1 MDFVGAIF
9 LVLAVVLVVGIYI
22 SRPFFSQP
30 AASTKKT
37 HKHAISETETRRSAL
52 MAERDRVL
60 TSLQDLEFDHALGKI
75 PEEDYPYQRAAF
87 LHEGAEILR
96 QLDEVDPRPTAAS
109 LSAEDRLEA
118 AVAARRADAR
128 IQTAAAVSGANG
140 GSGKASPAAAVRRRP
155 VSNGGDDIENLVN
168 ERRRARQEKAVGF
181 CPRCGKPVQAS
192 DKFCSKCGAMI

>member
-22 SRPFFSQP
+22 SRPFFMNPS
-30 AASTKKT
+30 AAAKKT
-37 HKHAISETETRRSAL
+37 RKRAINESDIHRSAL

-60 TSLQDLEFDHALGKI
+60 TSLQDLDFDHALGKV
-75 PEEDYPYQRAAF
+75 PEEDYPYQRQAF

-96 QLDEVDPRPTAAS
+96 QLDALDPKPTAAD

-128 IQTAAAVSGANG
+128 LHAASPTGGAGAAAAVA
-140 GSGKASPAAAVRRRP
+140 PVRRRP
-155 VSNGGDDIENLVN
+155 LANGGDDIEALVN
-168 ERRRARQEKAVGF
+168 ERRRARQGKSVGF
-181 CPRCGKPVQAS
+181 CPKCGKPVQES
-192 DKFCSKCGAMI
+192 DKFCSRCGTTI